1 MINWLA
7 VAAVVWLF
15 LVAGVIF
22 LAVCRISAAM
32 EDGLLDTKD
41 PLHLHLR
48 HLIHFSDRVGI
59 SLTITAFI
67 CSVILAFMLL
77 RILFPH

>member
-1 MINWLA
+1 MIGWLA

-22 LAVCRISAAM
+22 LAVCRISAVT

-48 HLIHFSDRVGI
+48 HLIQFSDRVV
-59 SLTITAFI
+59 SRPRLRPFI
-67 CSVILAFMLL
+67 CSVILAFMLV